1 MQQIRRF
8 RSTLI
13 RPLVRFIERRLPF
26 ISYRLHTALKVGSAT
41 GDGDHHPRVSDWWET
56 MLASAAGLWL
66 GCTAFGLILGDGI
79 WFWIG
84 LLAGVGY
91 PVIRYRS
98 TIERWTRYQEQIT
111 YDLPE
116 FVQLIV
122 IYLYAGL
129 TVSAAIR
136 STAERWKKRSGP
148 LSDLIRDAA
157 RQLNLQAPLV
167 QVLHQLSVRADTNDV
182 KSVVTILL
190 THTVRGGDA
199 IFDTLLD
206 ITRQMWLK
214 KLSLVRKRAQETTVK
229 LVFPLIL
236 IFAAILGVI
245 GAPAV
250 LFMNS

>member
-1 MQQIRRF
+1 MKHQIQRV
-8 RSTLI
+8 RSVLV
-13 RPLVRFIERRLPF
+13 RPLAGFIERRLPF
-26 ISYRLHTALKVGSAT
+26 VSYRLQAALSVGGAVDAEHQVNLT
-41 GDGDHHPRVSDWWET
+41 DWWESVLT
-56 MLASAAGLWL
+56 LSAGLWL
-66 GCTAFGLILGDGI
+66 CCSAIGMVMNDGI

-84 LLAGVGY
+84 LLAAAGY

-98 TIERWTRYQEQIT
+98 AIERWTRYQEQIT

-116 FVQLIV
+116 FVQLVV

-136 STAERWKKRSGP
+136 STADRWKKRSGP
-148 LSDLIRDAA
+148 LPELLRDAA
-157 RQLNLQAPLV
+157 RQLSLQTPLV
-167 QVLHQLSVRADTNDV
+167 QVLHQLTVRADTNDV
-182 KSVVTILL
+182 KTVVTILL
-190 THTVRGGDA
+190 THTIRGGDA

-229 LVFPLIL
+229 LIFPLIL

-250 LFMNS
+250 LFMSS